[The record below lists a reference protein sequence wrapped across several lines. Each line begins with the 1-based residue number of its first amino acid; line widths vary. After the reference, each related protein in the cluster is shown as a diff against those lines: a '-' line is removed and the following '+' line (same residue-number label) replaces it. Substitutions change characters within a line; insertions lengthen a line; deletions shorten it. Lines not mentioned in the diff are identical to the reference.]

1 MMNKKNRIKVFLFLL
16 LLFLS
21 VCGADLSACGTKQE
35 QDTLFS
41 LIGEQKEEAVLWDEA
56 EEIQSASEQN
66 VFVYICGEV
75 VFPGVYEVAAGS
87 RIWDVLL
94 AAGGFTEEASA
105 ESVNLAKR
113 VEDGMQI
120 TVPSLSEAEEQ
131 KQEAERKAAGL
142 VNLNTASKEELC
154 SIPGIGESRAE
165 AILKYRDTQGG
176 FSYVEEIMKVDGI
189 KEGLYAKI
197 QDKIY
202 VD

>member
-1 MMNKKNRIKVFLFLL
+1 MNKKNRIKLPMFLL
-16 LLFLS
+16 LL
-21 VCGADLSACGTKQE
+21 CLSACGANLTACGAKQE
-35 QDTLFS
+35 QDTFIS
-41 LIGEQKEEAVLWDEA
+41 LLDGRQEEGVLPNET
-56 EEIQSASEQN
+56 EEMLPASEQN

-75 VFPGVYEVAAGS
+75 VSPGVYEVAADS

-105 ESVNLAKR
+105 ESVNLAER
-113 VEDGMQI
+113 VKDGMQI
-120 TVPSLSEAEEQ
+120 TVPSISEAEEH
-131 KQEAERKAAGL
+131 KKEAERKAAGS

-154 SIPGIGESRAE
+154 TIPGIGESRAE
-165 AILKYRDTQGG
+165 AILKYRDAQGG
-176 FSYVEEIMKVDGI
+176 FSNVEEIMRVDGI

>member
-1 MMNKKNRIKVFLFLL
+1 MKISYKIRLFIFLL
-16 LLFLS
+16 LLF
-21 VCGADLSACGTKQE
+21 LSACGTKQE
-35 QDTLFS
+35 QDTLMS
-41 LIGEQKEEAVLWDEA
+41 LFDKQQEVLSEETEL
-56 EEIQSASEQN
+56 ITGQN

-75 VFPGVYEVAAGS
+75 VSPGVYEVPAES

-94 AAGGFTEEASA
+94 AAGGFTEEAAA
-105 ESVNLAKR
+105 ESINLAKK

-120 TVPSLSEAEEQ
+120 TVPSLSEEEER

-154 SIPGIGESRAE
+154 TIPGIGESRAE
-165 AILKYRDTQGG
+165 AILAYRNAQGG
-176 FSYVEEIMKVDGI
+176 FSSVEEIMQVDGI

-202 VD
+202 VE

>member
-1 MMNKKNRIKVFLFLL
+1 MNKIYKIGLFMFMIFLF
-16 LLFLS
+16 
-21 VCGADLSACGTKQE
+21 LSACGAKQKE
-35 QDTLFS
+35 DTLMS
-41 LIGEQKEEAVLWDEA
+41 LLEKQPEEEVL
-56 EEIQSASEQN
+56 SEKPQLTTGQN

-75 VFPGVYEVAAGS
+75 VSPGVYEVAVES

-94 AAGGFTEEASA
+94 AAGGFTEEAAA
-105 ESVNLAKR
+105 ESINLAKK

-120 TVPSLSEAEEQ
+120 TVPSLSEEEER

-154 SIPGIGESRAE
+154 TIPGIGESRAE
-165 AILKYRDTQGG
+165 AILAYRNAQGG
-176 FSYVEEIMKVDGI
+176 FSRVEEIMQVDGI

-202 VD
+202 VE